1 MDAPERHP
9 KIIVGVDGSDA
20 SIAALHAAGSLAG
33 PLGATVEA
41 WACWAVPPG
50 YGLYLVVGIEGF
62 EYAARQ
68 SLEQALADAFGPEL
82 PAFVHPRLVRGK
94 ASEQLIEGS
103 RNASLL
109 IVGRRGHGSLVLG
122 SVSSACVSH
131 AHCPVLVVHAPE
143 EAAHRK
149 KGSHARKS
157 DDGQ

>member
-1 MDAPERHP
+1 MDAPEEHP
-9 KIIVGVDGSDA
+9 RIIVGVDGSDA
-20 SIAALHAAGSLAG
+20 SIAALRTAGDLAG

-41 WACWAVPPG
+41 WACWDVPPG

-68 SLEQALADAFGPEL
+68 SLEQALADAFGPAL

-103 RNASLL
+103 RNSSLL

-143 EAAHRK
+143 EAVHRK
-149 KGSHARKS
+149 GGG
-157 DDGQ
+157 GQ

>member
-1 MDAPERHP
+1 MDAPEEHP
-9 KIIVGVDGSDA
+9 RIIVGVDGSDA
-20 SIAALHAAGSLAG
+20 SIAALRTAGDLAG

-41 WACWAVPPG
+41 WACWDVPPG

-68 SLEQALADAFGPEL
+68 SLEQALADAFGPAL
-82 PAFVHPRLVRGK
+82 PAFVNPRLVRGK

-103 RNASLL
+103 RNSSLL

-149 KGSHARKS
+149 GGG
-157 DDGQ
+157 GQ